1 MRRSC
6 GLNDQ
11 VVTTE
16 VVTSRQICI
25 SLITL
30 SVLAISLVSAQEN
43 GARYLIITHDQYY
56 EALQPLAQ
64 WKTQKGIKA
73 KVVKLSDI
81 GYDTVQIKNYI
92 TNAYNAWPIK
102 PEYALFVGNK
112 YQLPFP
118 LFQFGGIVSH
128 SDNYYTNVSGDFH
141 NEIIPGRFWIDDT
154 IEAKTVVAKILGY
167 ERNPYVTDSLW
178 FRKGVT
184 IINEYGIVLP
194 FTDSV
199 YWADARYAHQLMNGA
214 GFVHID
220 SFAYSHNHSS
230 SHVVNAINNG
240 RSYILYRGLGF
251 VEWLY
256 PFDNIFAYQMTNGS
270 ELPVVISAT
279 CATIE
284 GIGVDWVK
292 AGTPDQPKGMVG
304 FFGTTTALDEVAH
317 LRSALAKGTLE
328 SIFTDS
334 ASTLGKAA
342 EAGRLYYYS
351 LFSNTLE
358 YNSWTC
364 LGDPEMTLWTTTP
377 RVIEVTHL
385 ATILTGPCTLNVH
398 VEYEG
403 ASVES
408 ALVCMMAKE
417 DTTKYQYMRTNDL
430 GDVTFM
436 DSLAA
441 PDSLIIT
448 VTGRN
453 LRPYFGLVTVSGNGS
468 KDQMQNSCDLIFSVY
483 PSLFKNNLIIEYAPG
498 ASTQTLSQDPEL
510 YIYNALG
517 QVVKQYRLPQ
527 SQNVTTTISWDGKDD
542 KDEIVP
548 AGVYFIRLT
557 THDHQA
563 TRKAILLE

>member
-1 MRRSC
+1 M
-6 GLNDQ
+6 
-11 VVTTE
+11 
-16 VVTSRQICI
+16 
-25 SLITL
+25 
-30 SVLAISLVSAQEN
+30 LATNLASAQES
-43 GARYLIITHDQYY
+43 GARHLIITHDQYY

-64 WKTQKGIKA
+64 WKTQKGVKA

-81 GYDTVQIKNYI
+81 GYDSVQIKNYI
-92 TNAYNAWPIK
+92 TDAYNTWPVP

-118 LFQFGGIVSH
+118 QFLFGGGIISH
-128 SDNYYTNVSGDFH
+128 SDNYYTNVTGDFH
-141 NEIIPGRFWIDDT
+141 NEIIPGRLWINDT
-154 IEAKTVVAKILGY
+154 LEAKTVVAKILGY
-167 ERNPYVTDSLW
+167 ERNPHLTDSLW

-199 YWADARYAHQLMNGA
+199 YWDDARYTHQLMSNA

-220 SFAYSHNHSS
+220 SFAYSLNHSS
-230 SHVVNAINNG
+230 SDVLNAMNEG

-251 VEWLY
+251 TNWLP
-256 PFDNIFAYQMTNGS
+256 PFDNISVWQMNNGS
-270 ELPVVISAT
+270 KLPVVISAT

-317 LRSALAKGTLE
+317 LRSALAKGTLA

-334 ASTLGKAA
+334 SSTLGKAA

-351 LFSNTLE
+351 LFNNTLE

-377 RVIEVTHL
+377 REIDVTHPVSL
-385 ATILTGPCTLNVH
+385 PTGSCTINVQ
-398 VEYEG
+398 VEYE
-403 ASVES
+403 AAPVES
-408 ALVCMMAKE
+408 ALVCMMAKQ
-417 DTTKYQYMRTNDL
+417 DTTKYQYMKTNAL
-430 GDVTFM
+430 GDVAFV
-436 DSLAA
+436 DSLVV
-441 PDSLIIT
+441 PDTIIIT

-453 LRPYFGLVTVSGNGS
+453 LRSYAGLVTVSENGRE
-468 KDQMQNSCDLIFSVY
+468 DQSQNSHDIAFAVY
-483 PSLFKNNLIIEYAPG
+483 PSLFKKNLIIEYALG
-498 ASTQTLSQDPEL
+498 KSTQAFATAPEL
-510 YIYNALG
+510 NIYNALG

-527 SQNVTTTISWDGKDD
+527 SQNATTTISWDAKDD

-557 THDHQA
+557 TYDHQV
-563 TRKAILLE
+563 TRKVILLE